1 MSHERLNN
9 DKTKEYTAQSDYNL
23 LQGWSANGSDWTS
36 AIREEC
42 LALTNQPIEK
52 GKSGS
57 TRGIVLL
64 GTLATLALLG
74 VASLTKAPVTSQIP
88 QENVQ
93 AASAK

>member
-23 LQGWSANGSDWTS
+23 FQGWSANGSDWTS

-74 VASLTKAPVTSQIP
+74 VASLTKAPVTSQIV
-88 QENVQ
+88 QENVK

>member
-1 MSHERLNN
+1 MYHERLNE
-9 DKTKEYTAQSDYNL
+9 DKTKEYTTQSDYKL

-42 LALTNQPIEK
+42 LAFTNQPLEK

-74 VASLTKAPVTSQIP
+74 VASLTKAPVTSQIL
-88 QENVQ
+88 QENVK